1 MFAVA
6 NSDGSEILSQTL
18 TLPVENASRLCID
31 LFVLLGMSEA
41 DAAASVWPLID
52 AESMGIATHGLIRV
66 PAYAKR
72 LRLGGID
79 AKGEIAVARRA
90 PSLALVDG
98 GNATG
103 TAVAARALDAAI
115 EMAAETGIAYVGCRH
130 SNHCGALMPY
140 GLKAAEAGYVF
151 IGGTNASTTMPPWG
165 GAEARIGNN
174 PICIAA
180 PVAEGPHFLLDMAMS
195 VAARGKIRAAQAA
208 GEPIP
213 ADWAVDHRGRPTS
226 DPAAALA
233 GFLSPMGGHKGSGLS
248 QAIDILGGAL
258 SGGRFLSGISSWVEH
273 PELPSNIGHFFVL
286 LDPGRLIGTEAFAE
300 AMARFR
306 DIVVTTPPA
315 DPARPV
321 MLPGQAEQERR
332 RRAIAEGLALRKDL
346 VDEIEALAG

>member
-1 MFAVA
+1 
-6 NSDGSEILSQTL
+6 
-18 TLPVENASRLCID
+18 
-31 LFVLLGMSEA
+31 
-41 DAAASVWPLID
+41 
-52 AESMGIATHGLIRV
+52 MGIATHGLVRV

-79 AKGEIAVARRA
+79 AKAKIAVERRA

-103 TAVAARALDAAI
+103 TAVASHALDAAI

-151 IGGTNASTTMPPWG
+151 IGGTNASTLKAAEAGYVFIGGTNASTTMPPWG

-180 PVAEGPHFLLDMAMS
+180 PIEDGPHFLLDMAMS

-208 GEPIP
+208 GNPIP
-213 ADWAVDHRGRPTS
+213 ADWAVDDRGRPTT

-248 QAIDILGGAL
+248 QAIDILGGVL
-258 SGGRFLSGISSWVEH
+258 SGGRFLSGISSWVDH

-286 LDPGRLIGTEAFAE
+286 LDPGRLIGKEAFAE

-315 DPARPV
+315 DPTRPV
-321 MLPGQAEQERR
+321 MVPGQAEQERR
-332 RRAIAEGLALRKDL
+332 RRAIAEGLDLPKDL
-346 VDEIEALAG
+346 VDEIEALAGKKS

>member
-1 MFAVA
+1 
-6 NSDGSEILSQTL
+6 
-18 TLPVENASRLCID
+18 
-31 LFVLLGMSEA
+31 MSEA

-52 AESMGIATHGLIRV
+52 AELLGIATHGLVRV

-72 LRLGGID
+72 LGLGGID
-79 AKGEIAVARRA
+79 AGGKIAVARRA

-103 TAVAARALDAAI
+103 TAVAARALEAAF

-140 GLKAAEAGYVF
+140 GLKAVEAGYVF

-174 PICIAA
+174 PICVAA
-180 PVAEGPHFLLDMAMS
+180 PIEDGTHFLLDMAMS

-208 GEPIP
+208 GERIP
-213 ADWAVDHRGRPTS
+213 ADWAVDDRGRPTA
-226 DPAAALA
+226 DPGAALE

-258 SGGRFLSGISSWVEH
+258 SGAQFLSGISSWLDH
-273 PELPSNIGHFFVL
+273 PELPSNIGHFFLL
-286 LDPGRLIGTEAFAE
+286 LDPGRLIGKKAFSD

-306 DIVVTTPPA
+306 DIILTTPPA
-315 DPARPV
+315 DPTRPV
-321 MLPGQAEQERR
+321 MLPGQMEQERR
-332 RRAIAEGLALRKDL
+332 RQAIADGMTLPKDL
-346 VDEIEALAG
+346 IDEIKALAGQNY